1 MDSKITYDFA
11 STRRLMLALNR
22 ARKILTAEVND
33 ALRQFGVDARQM
45 RILLELAHE
54 RANSPGALAKLLD
67 IDTGQMTRVLDG
79 LEKKELLRR
88 YRHPDDRRALRLAL
102 TEPGR
107 EMAERGAPILMMVEN
122 RRLALLSDTESNA
135 LSRLLKKLLDE

>member
-22 ARKILTAEVND
+22 ARKSLTAEVND

-45 RILLELAHE
+45 RIMLELAHE

-88 YRHPDDRRALRLAL
+88 YRRLDDRRALRLAL
-102 TEPGR
+102 TELGR

-122 RRLALLSDTESNA
+122 RRLALLSDMESNA
-135 LSRLLKKLLDE
+135 LSRLVKKLLDQ

>member
-1 MDSKITYDFA
+1 MNSKITYDCA

-22 ARKILTAEVND
+22 ARKILAAEAND
-33 ALRQFGVDARQM
+33 ALRQFGVDAKQM
-45 RILLELAHE
+45 RILVELAHE
-54 RANSPGALAKLLD
+54 RASSPGVLAKLLD
-67 IDTGQMTRVLDG
+67 IDTGQMTRTLDG

-88 YRHPDDRRALRLAL
+88 YRRLDDRRALRLAL

-122 RRLALLSDTESNA
+122 RRLALLSDMESNA
-135 LSRLLKKLLDE
+135 LSRLVKKMLDQ

>member
-11 STRRLMLALNR
+11 STRRLILALNR

-88 YRHPDDRRALRLAL
+88 YRRLDDRRALRLAL

-107 EMAERGAPILMMVEN
+107 GMAERGAPILMMVEN
-122 RRLALLSDTESNA
+122 RRLALLSDMESNA
-135 LSRLLKKLLDE
+135 LSRLVKKMLDQ

>member
-11 STRRLMLALNR
+11 STRRLILALNR
-22 ARKILTAEVND
+22 ARKILTAEIND
-33 ALRQFGVDARQM
+33 ALRQFGVDAKQM

-67 IDTGQMTRVLDG
+67 IDTGQMTRALDG

-88 YRHPDDRRALRLAL
+88 YRRLDDRRALRLAL
-102 TEPGR
+102 TGPGR
-107 EMAERGAPILMMVEN
+107 EMAVHGAPILMMVEN

-135 LSRLLKKLLDE
+135 LSRLLKKLLDQ